1 MSDEEG
7 KMPYNPPH
15 VLGDKSNE
23 STFSPSRPQPQTP
36 LQWGTPSTLTIPTMP
51 SSQGSKRNST
61 TSVAEAQADLGS
73 CCVDYGTIKR
83 DALDEDFDAVF
94 HPNFLAVKMGVRLM
108 GQRGEVKSR
117 VRGFIKQAGDI
128 IYVDW
133 FGLL

>member
-1 MSDEEG
+1 M
-7 KMPYNPPH
+7 
-15 VLGDKSNE
+15 
-23 STFSPSRPQPQTP
+23 
-36 LQWGTPSTLTIPTMP
+36 
-51 SSQGSKRNST
+51 
-61 TSVAEAQADLGS
+61 
-73 CCVDYGTIKR
+73 DYGTIKR